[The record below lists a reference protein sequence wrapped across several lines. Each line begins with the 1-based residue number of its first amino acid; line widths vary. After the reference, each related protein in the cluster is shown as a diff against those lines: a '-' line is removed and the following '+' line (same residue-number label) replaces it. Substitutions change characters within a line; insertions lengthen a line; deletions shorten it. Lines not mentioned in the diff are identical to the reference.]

1 MPCKLYE
8 GMAKGVLSPL
18 ETASRGPE
26 QPLGVQNSPEST
38 PTLYNL
44 QFGKLTAESG
54 QYERTFITCKL
65 YEGKF
70 P

>member
-26 QPLGVQNSPEST
+26 QPLGVPNSPEST

-44 QFGKLTAESG
+44 QFGKLTAES
-54 QYERTFITCKL
+54 QYESTYITCKL
-65 YEGKF
+65 YEGKV